1 MRKYFIFMPDCSMI
15 VLNTGWL
22 LKLQNSKL
30 RQKEAFYDDCKQNEK
45 QEQNCWRICRIRR
58 KVPPILKCLEGKK
71 LNQRNESLG
80 FTEKIL
86 AEASLYESYYVG
98 RIIRQ
103 KQKLYE
109 IALLEGTIHG
119 EVTGKM
125 RYEAMDPADFPVVG
139 DFVMVDRKDESHGYA
154 VIHEIL
160 TRKSLFVRKVAGKR
174 RDAQAVAANVDTVF
188 LCMALN
194 ENFNLRRL
202 ERYFAV
208 ALESGAVPVIV
219 LTKGDLAENLTE
231 KIAEVERVVLGYE
244 VIVTSSLTGEGVD
257 LLRPYAGKGKTVGFL
272 GSSGV
277 GKSSLINSLLGSEV
291 MDTKATGFED
301 KGRHTTTHRELL
313 LLEDGGALID
323 TPGMRELGL
332 LDVDLSKSFEEIYT
346 LAESCRFRDCSHV
359 NEPHCAVKK
368 AVEEGILPVER
379 YESFLKLRQEAPS
392 YDGMNSREIEKK
404 KLERM
409 FGSKKDMKKMKNEVK
424 KKKSDLH
431 TKERY

>member
-1 MRKYFIFMPDCSMI
+1 M
-15 VLNTGWL
+15 
-22 LKLQNSKL
+22 
-30 RQKEAFYDDCKQNEK
+30 
-45 QEQNCWRICRIRR
+45 
-58 KVPPILKCLEGKK
+58 
-71 LNQRNESLG
+71 NQRNESLG
-80 FTEKIL
+80 FTEQVL
-86 AEASLYESYYVG
+86 EEASQFESYYVG
-98 RIIRQ
+98 RIISQ

-139 DFVMVDRKDESHGYA
+139 DFVMVDRKEETHGYA
-154 VIHEIL
+154 LIHETL

-202 ERYFAV
+202 ERYFTV

-219 LTKGDLAENLTE
+219 LTKGDLAENLSE
-231 KIAEVERVVLGYE
+231 KLSEVERITLGYE

-257 LLRPYAGKGKTVGFL
+257 KLRPYAEKGKTVAFL

-277 GKSSLINSLLGSEV
+277 GKSSLINSLLGSSV
-291 MDTKATGFED
+291 METKATGYED

-323 TPGMRELGL
+323 TPGMRELGIL
-332 LDVDLSKSFEEIYT
+332 EADFSKSFEDIYA

-359 NEPHCAVKK
+359 SEPHCAVKK
-368 AVEEGILPVER
+368 AVEEGVLPVER
-379 YESFLKLRQEAPS
+379 YENFLKLRQEVPS
-392 YDGMNSREIEKK
+392 YEGLNSREIEKK
-404 KLERM
+404 KLDRM
-409 FGSKKDMKKMKNEVK
+409 FGGKKEMKKTKDQVK
-424 KKKSDLH
+424 KKNKYEFRD
-431 TKERY
+431 

>member
-1 MRKYFIFMPDCSMI
+1 
-15 VLNTGWL
+15 
-22 LKLQNSKL
+22 
-30 RQKEAFYDDCKQNEK
+30 
-45 QEQNCWRICRIRR
+45 
-58 KVPPILKCLEGKK
+58 

-80 FTEKIL
+80 FTEKVL
-86 AEASLYESYYVG
+86 AEASLFESYYVG
-98 RIIRQ
+98 RIISQ

-139 DFVMVDRKDESHGYA
+139 DFVMVDRKDETHGYA

-219 LTKGDLAENLTE
+219 LTKGDLAENLPE
-231 KIAEVERVVLGYE
+231 KLSEVERITLGYE
-244 VIVTSSLTGEGVD
+244 VIVTSSLTGEGVEK
-257 LLRPYAGKGKTVGFL
+257 LRPYAEKGKTVAFL

-277 GKSSLINSLLGSEV
+277 GKSSLINSLLGSSV
-291 MDTKATGFED
+291 METKATGYED
-301 KGRHTTTHRELL
+301 KGRHSTTHRELL
-313 LLEDGGALID
+313 LLENGGALID
-323 TPGMRELGL
+323 TPGMRELGIL
-332 LDVDLSKSFEEIYT
+332 EADFSKSFEDIYA

-359 NEPHCAVKK
+359 SEPHCAVKK
-368 AVEEGILPVER
+368 AVEEGTLPVER
-379 YESFLKLRQEAPS
+379 YENFLKLREEVPS
-392 YDGMNSREIEKK
+392 YEGLNSREIEKK
-404 KLERM
+404 KLDRM
-409 FGSKKDMKKMKNEVK
+409 FGGKKVMKKTKDQVK
-424 KKKSDLH
+424 KKNKYQFRD
-431 TKERY
+431 

>member
-1 MRKYFIFMPDCSMI
+1 M
-15 VLNTGWL
+15 
-22 LKLQNSKL
+22 
-30 RQKEAFYDDCKQNEK
+30 
-45 QEQNCWRICRIRR
+45 
-58 KVPPILKCLEGKK
+58 
-71 LNQRNESLG
+71 NQRNESLG
-80 FTEKIL
+80 FTEKVL
-86 AEASLYESYYVG
+86 AEASLFESYYVG
-98 RIIRQ
+98 RIISQ

-109 IALLEGTIHG
+109 IALLEGTIYG

-139 DFVMVDRKDESHGYA
+139 DFVMVDRKDETHGYA

-160 TRKSLFVRKVAGKR
+160 ARKSLFVRKVAGKR

-219 LTKGDLAENLTE
+219 LTKGDLAENLPE
-231 KIAEVERVVLGYE
+231 KLSEVERITLGYE
-244 VIVTSSLTGEGVD
+244 VIVTSSLTGEGVEK
-257 LLRPYAGKGKTVGFL
+257 LRPYAEKGKTVAFL

-277 GKSSLINSLLGSEV
+277 GKSSLINSLIGSSV
-291 MDTKATGFED
+291 METKATGYED

-313 LLEDGGALID
+313 LLENGGALID
-323 TPGMRELGL
+323 TPGMRELGIL
-332 LDVDLSKSFEEIYT
+332 EADFSKSFEDIYA

-359 NEPHCAVKK
+359 SEPHCAVKK

-379 YESFLKLRQEAPS
+379 YENFLKLREEVPS
-392 YDGMNSREIEKK
+392 YEGLNSREIEKK
-404 KLERM
+404 KLDRM
-409 FGSKKDMKKMKNEVK
+409 FGGKKEMKKTKDQVK
-424 KKKSDLH
+424 KKNKYQFRD
-431 TKERY
+431 

>member
-1 MRKYFIFMPDCSMI
+1 M
-15 VLNTGWL
+15 
-22 LKLQNSKL
+22 
-30 RQKEAFYDDCKQNEK
+30 
-45 QEQNCWRICRIRR
+45 
-58 KVPPILKCLEGKK
+58 
-71 LNQRNESLG
+71 NQRNESLG
-80 FTEKIL
+80 FTEKVL
-86 AEASLYESYYVG
+86 AEASPFESYYVG
-98 RIIRQ
+98 RIISQ

-139 DFVMVDRKDESHGYA
+139 DFVMVDRKDETHGYA

-219 LTKGDLAENLTE
+219 LTKGDLAENLPEKLSEVE
-231 KIAEVERVVLGYE
+231 KITLGYE
-244 VIVTSSLTGEGVD
+244 VIVTSSLTGEGVEK
-257 LLRPYAGKGKTVGFL
+257 LRPYAEKGKTVAFL

-277 GKSSLINSLLGSEV
+277 GKSSLINSLLGSSV
-291 MDTKATGFED
+291 METKATGYED

-313 LLEDGGALID
+313 LLENGGALID
-323 TPGMRELGL
+323 TPGMRELGIL
-332 LDVDLSKSFEEIYT
+332 EADFSKSFEDIYA

-359 NEPHCAVKK
+359 SEPHCAVKK
-368 AVEEGILPVER
+368 AVEEGALPVER
-379 YESFLKLRQEAPS
+379 YENFLKLREEVPN
-392 YDGMNSREIEKK
+392 YEGLNSREIEKK
-404 KLERM
+404 KLDRM
-409 FGSKKDMKKMKNEVK
+409 FGGKKEMKKTKDQVK
-424 KKKSDLH
+424 KKNKYQFRD
-431 TKERY
+431 

>member
-1 MRKYFIFMPDCSMI
+1 M
-15 VLNTGWL
+15 
-22 LKLQNSKL
+22 
-30 RQKEAFYDDCKQNEK
+30 
-45 QEQNCWRICRIRR
+45 
-58 KVPPILKCLEGKK
+58 
-71 LNQRNESLG
+71 NQRNESLG

>member
-1 MRKYFIFMPDCSMI
+1 M
-15 VLNTGWL
+15 
-22 LKLQNSKL
+22 
-30 RQKEAFYDDCKQNEK
+30 
-45 QEQNCWRICRIRR
+45 
-58 KVPPILKCLEGKK
+58 
-71 LNQRNESLG
+71 NQRNESLG
-80 FTEKIL
+80 FTEKVL
-86 AEASLYESYYVG
+86 AEASLFESYYVG
-98 RIIRQ
+98 RIISQ

-139 DFVMVDRKDESHGYA
+139 DFVMVDRKDETHGYA

-188 LCMALN
+188 HCMALN

-219 LTKGDLAENLTE
+219 LTKGDLAENLPE
-231 KIAEVERVVLGYE
+231 KLSEVERITLGYE
-244 VIVTSSLTGEGVD
+244 VIVTSSLTGEGVEK
-257 LLRPYAGKGKTVGFL
+257 LRPYAEKGKTVAFL

-277 GKSSLINSLLGSEV
+277 GKSSLINSLLGSSV
-291 MDTKATGFED
+291 METKATGYED

-313 LLEDGGALID
+313 LLQNGGALID
-323 TPGMRELGL
+323 TPGMRELGIL
-332 LDVDLSKSFEEIYT
+332 EADFSKSFEDIYA

-359 NEPHCAVKK
+359 SEPHCAVKK
-368 AVEEGILPVER
+368 AVEEGTLPVER
-379 YESFLKLRQEAPS
+379 YENFLKLREEVPS
-392 YDGMNSREIEKK
+392 YEGLNSREIEKK
-404 KLERM
+404 KLDRM
-409 FGSKKDMKKMKNEVK
+409 FGGKKEMKKTKDQVK
-424 KKKSDLH
+424 KKNKYQFRD
-431 TKERY
+431 